1 MTTEEKTNRIVNFE
15 IRMKEY
21 ISMIDEYLNIC
32 LSVPIGKQQVVADAM
47 AYSVGAGGKRIR
59 PVLTLEFC
67 RISGGQP
74 ETALPFAAAVEMIHS
89 YSLIHDDLPCMDND
103 DFRRGKPSCHKAYGE
118 ANALLAGDGLLT
130 MAFYMLTQAEL
141 PPEQIVQAAEV
152 LSNYAGIVGMIG
164 GQVIDLQS
172 EGQAIDEDT
181 LNATYDLKTAA
192 LLKAAC
198 ELGCIAAS
206 AGMQKRQTARDY
218 AKNLG
223 FAFQIVDDIL
233 DVEGDAQ
240 KLGKPTGSD
249 ADNDKRTYIALFG
262 MAQAKKRAEEY
273 SEAAL
278 NCLRDF
284 DDCDFLKELTHRL
297 AVRNH

>member
-1 MTTEEKTNRIVNFE
+1 MDFE
-15 IRMKEY
+15 TRLQKY

-32 LSVPIGKQQVVADAM
+32 LSVPAGKQQVVADAM
-47 AYSVGAGGKRIR
+47 AYSVDAGGKRIR

-130 MAFYMLTQAEL
+130 MAFYTLTQAKL
-141 PPEQIVQAAEV
+141 LPEQIVQATEV
-152 LSNYAGIVGMIG
+152 LSNYAGVMGMIG

-172 EGQAIDEDT
+172 EGQTIDEDT
-181 LNATYDLKTAA
+181 LNDTYDLKTAA

-206 AGMQKRQTARDY
+206 TEMKKRQIAREY

-262 MAQAKKRAEEY
+262 MEQAKKRAKEY

-278 NCLRDF
+278 TCLHDF
-284 DDCDFLKELTHRL
+284 DDCDFLNELTHRL